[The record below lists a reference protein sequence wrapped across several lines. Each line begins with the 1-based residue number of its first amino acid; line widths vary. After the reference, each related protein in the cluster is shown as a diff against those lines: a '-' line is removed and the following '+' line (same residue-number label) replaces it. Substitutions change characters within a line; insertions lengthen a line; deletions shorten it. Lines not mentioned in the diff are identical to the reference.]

1 MVCGLGE
8 QKILPSYAL
17 SLWHLVCDTSV
28 LTRAVKPGYVSPAL
42 SQCLM

>member
-1 MVCGLGE
+1 MVCGLEE
-8 QKILPSYAL
+8 QKILQSYAP

-28 LTRAVKPGYVSPAL
+28 LTRAVKLRYVSPAF